1 MADQVTN
8 YKCPACTGPLHFD
21 SATGKLHCD
30 YCGSSYEVSE
40 IDALYADKN
49 AAAASAAA
57 KEEERRTSDAVK
69 DAVDGWQPE
78 TSGAEWGGSES
89 GVKAYN
95 CPSCGAELICG
106 DTTAATS
113 CPYCGNPTVI
123 PASVSG
129 SLKPDA
135 IIPFKLDREQAK
147 DAFRAHLKG
156 KKLLPKLFSEENHL
170 DEIKGLYVPF
180 WLFDA
185 SADADI
191 TYSGEKI
198 RTWSDVDYNYTET
211 KVFDLRRSGSI
222 EFENVPVDGSEKMDN
237 ELMESVE
244 PFDLTQ
250 AVDFKTAYLA
260 GYLADRYDVAA
271 KDCVGRANVRMQQS
285 VKDAFIA
292 TTGAYSGVAPKSSR
306 IRVSKG
312 HARYVL
318 LPVWVLNTTWNG
330 GKYVFA
336 MNGQT
341 GKFVGNLPCDKSL
354 RRKWHLIYAGIFAAA
369 LYLIELLLYF
379 I

>member
-40 IDALYADKN
+40 IEALYADKN

-285 VKDAFIA
+285 V
-292 TTGAYSGVAPKSSR
+292 
-306 IRVSKG
+306 
-312 HARYVL
+312 
-318 LPVWVLNTTWNG
+318 
-330 GKYVFA
+330 
-336 MNGQT
+336 
-341 GKFVGNLPCDKSL
+341 
-354 RRKWHLIYAGIFAAA
+354 
-369 LYLIELLLYF
+369 
-379 I
+379 